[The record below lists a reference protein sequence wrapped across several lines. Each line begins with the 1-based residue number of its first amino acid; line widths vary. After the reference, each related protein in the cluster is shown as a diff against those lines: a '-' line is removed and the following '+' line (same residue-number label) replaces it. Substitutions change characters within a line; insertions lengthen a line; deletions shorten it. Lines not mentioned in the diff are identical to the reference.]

1 MKTASAVDASADYYE
16 DLQIS
21 PHADIETIERVY
33 RMLAKRYH
41 PDNIGSG
48 NVERFDRVT
57 KAYHVLADP
66 VRRAAYDVT
75 YDQVQAHRWK
85 QLTASAPGAAGNAK
99 DHEIRN
105 AVLSI
110 LYIERRNDPTGAS
123 VGLYQLEK
131 LLGWPEKMLEFHVW
145 YLKEKRWI
153 QRTDSGGYAITVE
166 GIDVLEHS
174 GLTLGID
181 RLLPGPDAPVEC
193 PLDEADEAVID
204 IKEIASAGGTRKCS
218 RVHAIPT
225 ASDLPAGG

>member
-1 MKTASAVDASADYYE
+1 MQTPSDDYYE

-21 PHADIETIERVY
+21 PNADTETMERVF

-41 PDNIGSG
+41 PDNGGSG
-48 NVERFDRVT
+48 NVERFDRIT

-75 YDQVQAHRWK
+75 YDQVQTRRWK
-85 QLTASAPGAAGNAK
+85 QVTASAPTAAGNGK
-99 DHEIRN
+99 DQEIRN

-110 LYIERRNDPTGAS
+110 LYIERRNDPLGAS

-131 LLGWPEKMLEFHVW
+131 LLGWPERMLEFHTW
-145 YLKEKRWI
+145 YLKEKGWI

-174 GLTLGID
+174 GLTLDKD
-181 RLLPGPDAPVEC
+181 RLLPGPDAPEEC
-193 PLDEADEAVID
+193 PLAEDNEMTTPGK
-204 IKEIASAGGTRKCS
+204 IKPIQGPQRCFRARANSERAA
-218 RVHAIPT
+218 T
-225 ASDLPAGG
+225 ARS